1 MITIL
6 QRSAMKTMFT
16 YFGLNQFFSEKIRS
30 KLIVY
35 IFISA

>member
-16 YFGLNQFFSEKIRS
+16 YFGLNQFFQRK
-30 KLIVY
+30 
-35 IFISA
+35 